1 MRRPEADR
9 WDGEKDML
17 AWFEGPWTGRAQS
30 DAHDVTGEDFD
41 VGVGA
46 AVADVTVDE

>member
-1 MRRPEADR
+1 MRRPEADGR
-9 WDGEKDML
+9 DGEKNML
-17 AWFEGPWTGRAQS
+17 AWFEGPGTGRAQS

-46 AVADVTVDE
+46 AVADVAVDE